1 MALLPSVARTHCSPQ
16 MISQPFQDLVQ
27 SLAAKT
33 PTPGGGAAAAMAGCM
48 GTSLFLMTVRFS
60 QGKKAN
66 VGREDDL
73 AQAETELQG
82 HLDRLMP
89 MGERDCEAYDKVS
102 AAFRMPKESD
112 DEKAARSAAIQGSMV
127 GAMLIPE
134 QTQNMIR
141 DVFVTMERVCD
152 CIGKSIASDLAS
164 GAALLLAGAEGAFL
178 NVRINA
184 AELKDRELAEAAMTR
199 ATAARDDVRARQ
211 DAIAAA
217 VDRMLA

>member
-1 MALLPSVARTHCSPQ
+1 MALFPSVACTNCLPQ
-16 MISQPFQDLVQ
+16 MISQPFQELVQ

-73 AQAETELQG
+73 AQAESELQG
-82 HLDRLMP
+82 HLERLLP
-89 MGERDCEAYDKVS
+89 MGARDCEAYDMVS
-102 AAFRMPKESD
+102 AAFRMSKDSD
-112 DEKAARSAAIQGSMV
+112 EAKAARSAAIQESMV

-199 ATAARDDVRARQ
+199 ATAVRDDVRTRQ
-211 DAIAAA
+211 HAIATA
-217 VDRMLA
+217 VDGMLA

>member
-1 MALLPSVARTHCSPQ
+1 
-16 MISQPFQDLVQ
+16 MISQPFEELVQ

-66 VGREDDL
+66 VEREDDL
-73 AQAETELQG
+73 AQAEGALQKHLEEL
-82 HLDRLMP
+82 LP
-89 MGERDCEAYDKVS
+89 MGERDCRAFDLVS
-102 AAFRMPKESD
+102 AAFRMPKDSD
-112 DEKAARSAAIQGSMV
+112 EDKAARSAAIQESMV
-127 GAMLIPE
+127 GAMLVPE

-141 DVFVTMERVCD
+141 DVFVTMDKVSG

-184 AELKDRELAEAAMTR
+184 AELKDRQLAEATMAR
-199 ATAARDDVRARQ
+199 STAVRDEIRSQQGAV
-211 DAIAAA
+211 AAA
-217 VDRMLA
+217 VDRMLG

>member
-1 MALLPSVARTHCSPQ
+1 
-16 MISQPFQDLVQ
+16 MISQSFQELVE

-66 VGREDDL
+66 AGREADL
-73 AQAETELQG
+73 ALAETALQA
-82 HLDRLMP
+82 HLQHLLP
-89 MGERDCEAYDKVS
+89 MGARDCEAFDLVS
-102 AAFRMPKESD
+102 AAFRMPKDTD
-112 DEKAARSAAIQGSMV
+112 DDKAARSAAIQESMV
-127 GAMLIPE
+127 GAMLVPE
-134 QTQNMIR
+134 QTQIMIR
-141 DVFVTMERVCD
+141 DVFATMDKVCD

-184 AELKDRELAEAAMTR
+184 AELKDRELADAAMSR
-199 ATAARDDVRARQ
+199 ATSVRDEIRSRQ
-211 DAIAAA
+211 EAIAVA
-217 VDRMLA
+217 VDRMLL